1 MTTKAQLYSKLKER
15 NPYVFLGL
23 LHHEKM
29 KQIVKIKKSASVE
42 IIKKLLPEYYGY
54 TWEEINV
61 KTRVRPISDIKHHFI
76 ALVKET
82 TDLSLMSIGA
92 IFTYKENG
100 IDHTTVLNS
109 IKAWDN
115 LIIYDKVRTAMHER
129 FLSSIREIQLNPY
142 LDSLQTTKPVKR
154 II

>member
-1 MTTKAQLYSKLKER
+1 
-15 NPYVFLGL
+15 
-23 LHHEKM
+23 
-29 KQIVKIKKSASVE
+29 
-42 IIKKLLPEYYGY
+42 LPEYYGY

-115 LIIYDKVRTAMHER
+115 LLSYDKEKQKLHEDYKA
-129 FLSSIREIQLNPY
+129 EVKQLIA
-142 LDSLQTTKPVKR
+142 L
-154 II
+154 I